1 MRGSTLLAVAAVAML
16 GSADASVACTGGAI
30 SGATPIKLINGTSTS
45 LGEVL
50 GGANASIISNVASF

>member
-1 MRGSTLLAVAAVAML
+1 MRGSTLLAVAAAAML
-16 GSADASVACTGGAI
+16 GSVGASVACTGGAI
-30 SGATPIKLINGTSTS
+30 SGATPIKLINGASTS